1 VTGGTIRGLG
11 VSPGVVGAP
20 LARLAPPVRT
30 SPADPV
36 TESPEG
42 ALARV
47 EWALGA
53 VAAQMAERADR
64 VGGVAAEILITTS
77 AMAADPSLVSAAAER
92 LRAGQPTGHAVTLAV
107 EVFCA
112 QLEAHGGYL
121 AERVTDLR
129 DIGARAVALLAGV
142 PMPGV
147 PAPGHPVVLAARD
160 LSPADTA
167 TLAGSDVVALLTEE
181 GGPTSHTAILAKS
194 LGLPAV
200 VGCPASAELPDGE
213 FVLVDG
219 STGEVRVGPDAM
231 GGVRT
236 GSVGNGPVGTGPVTS
251 ATGPVTSAAEPAA
264 TGLVKS
270 GTGPAATGPGRTRDG
285 RPVALLSNVGTAADA
300 RAAAG
305 SEAEGVGLFRTE
317 FLFLGRRTQPGV
329 DEQTEAYAEVL
340 RAFGNR
346 PVVVRTLDAGSDKP
360 LPFLRLGAEENP
372 ALGVRGLRTAIRYPE
387 TLADQLTAVTKAA
400 HSVGRPV
407 KVMAPMVATSAEAE
421 HFVVI
426 AREHGLDDV
435 GVMIEV
441 PAAAL
446 RAGELLDVVDFV
458 SIGTN
463 DLGQYTMAADRAAG
477 ALGHLLDPWQPALLD
492 LVALVGAA
500 GRARGK
506 PVGVCGEAAS
516 DPLLAAVL
524 VGLGVTSLSM
534 APVARPA
541 VFAEL
546 RGLATEDCAAIAEAA
561 RSGVGA
567 DQARDRARTVR
578 DERWSVRA

>member
-1 VTGGTIRGLG
+1 VRAGTIRGLG
-11 VSPGVVGAP
+11 VSPGSAKAP
-20 LARLAPPVRT
+20 LARLSPPVAT
-30 SPADPV
+30 ASTDPV
-36 TESPEG
+36 AEQPEA
-42 ALARV
+42 ALGRV

-53 VAAQMAERADR
+53 VAAEMAERADR
-64 VGGVAAEILITTS
+64 AGGLAAEILSTTS
-77 AMAADPSLVSAAAER
+77 AMAADPSLLEAAGR
-92 LRAGQPTGHAVTLAV
+92 QLRAGSPTGHAVTLAV
-107 EVFCA
+107 AEFCA
-112 QLEAHGGYL
+112 MLEAHGGYL

-142 PMPGV
+142 PMPGI
-147 PAPGHPVVLAARD
+147 PAPGHPIVLTARD

-200 VGCPASAELPDGE
+200 VGCPAAAELSDG
-213 FVLVDG
+213 VMVSVDG

-231 GGVRT
+231 GGDRT
-236 GSVGNGPVGTGPVTS
+236 GPTPRAVGSS
-251 ATGPVTSAAEPAA
+251 AVAPA
-264 TGLVKS
+264 
-270 GTGPAATGPGRTRDG
+270 GPGRTRDAQ
-285 RPVALLSNVGTAADA
+285 PVALLSNVGTVADA
-300 RAAAG
+300 HAAAATD
-305 SEAEGVGLFRTE
+305 SEGVGLFRTE
-317 FLFLGRRTQPGV
+317 FLFLGRRSQPSA
-329 DEQTEAYAEVL
+329 DEQIEVYTDVL
-340 RAFGNR
+340 SAFRGR

-360 LPFLRLGAEENP
+360 LPFLPLGQEDNP
-372 ALGVRGLRTAIRYPE
+372 ALGVRGLRTATRYPE
-387 TLADQLTAVTKAA
+387 ALADQLTSVAKAA
-400 HSVGRPV
+400 RSAGRSVR
-407 KVMAPMVATSAEAE
+407 VMAPMVATAAEAE
-421 HFVVI
+421 WFVAI

-500 GRARGK
+500 GRDRGK

-524 VGLGVTSLSM
+524 VGLGATSLSM
-534 APVARPA
+534 APVSRPA
-541 VFAEL
+541 VLAEL
-546 RGLATEDCAAIAEAA
+546 RGLSAEDCAVIADAA
-561 RSGVGA
+561 RSGIGA
-567 DQARDRARTVR
+567 EQARMRAREAR
-578 DERWSVRA
+578 EQRWSVPA

>member
-1 VTGGTIRGLG
+1 MKSGTIRGLG
-11 VSPGVVGAP
+11 VSPGSAKAP
-20 LARLAPPVRT
+20 LARLAPPVAT
-30 SPADPV
+30 ASTDPT
-36 TESPEG
+36 TEAPEA
-42 ALARV
+42 ALGRI

-53 VAAQMAERADR
+53 VAAEMAERADR
-64 VGGVAAEILITTS
+64 AGGVAAEILSTTS
-77 AMAADPSLVSAAAER
+77 AMAADPSLLEAAGR
-92 LRAGQPTGHAVTLAV
+92 QLRAGSPTGHAVTLAV
-107 EVFCA
+107 AEFCA
-112 QLEAHGGYL
+112 MLEAHGGYL

-142 PMPGV
+142 PMPGI
-147 PAPGHPVVLAARD
+147 PAPGHPIVLTARD

-167 TLAGSDVVALLTEE
+167 TLPGSDVVALLTEE

-200 VGCPASAELPDGE
+200 VGCPAAAELPDG
-213 FVLVDG
+213 VLVSVDG

-231 GGVRT
+231 GGDRT
-236 GSVGNGPVGTGPVTS
+236 GSTS
-251 ATGPVTSAAEPAA
+251 RAPASSAVPA
-264 TGLVKS
+264 
-270 GTGPAATGPGRTRDG
+270 GPGRTRDAQ
-285 RPVALLSNVGTAADA
+285 PVALLSNVGTVADA
-300 RAAAG
+300 HAAAATD
-305 SEAEGVGLFRTE
+305 SEGVGLFRTE
-317 FLFLGRRTQPGV
+317 FLFLGRRSQPTI
-329 DEQTEAYAEVL
+329 DEQTEVYTDVL
-340 RAFGNR
+340 TAFRGR

-360 LPFLRLGAEENP
+360 LPFLPLGQEENP
-372 ALGVRGLRTAIRYPE
+372 ALGVRGLRTATRYPE
-387 TLADQLTAVTKAA
+387 ALADQLTSVAKAA
-400 HSVGRPV
+400 RSAGRSVR
-407 KVMAPMVATSAEAE
+407 VMAPMVATAEEAE
-421 HFVVI
+421 RFVGT

-524 VGLGVTSLSM
+524 VGLGATSLSM
-534 APVARPA
+534 APVSRPA
-541 VFAEL
+541 VLAEL
-546 RGLATEDCAAIAEAA
+546 RGLSTEDCAVIADAA
-561 RSGVGA
+561 RSATGA
-567 DQARDRARTVR
+567 QRARTRAREAR
-578 DERWSVRA
+578 DQRWSVPA